1 MRPTPETDE
10 IVERY
15 ESQRASVG
23 DIIEHAECLER
34 DLDEARIAYAVV
46 VDAMVVEQSAHRETR
61 NQCDNLADLLRMIRN
76 EYAEW
81 RVQPECD
88 CDDCLLLGP
97 IDKALANL
105 NRKEE
110 P

>member
-1 MRPTPETDE
+1 MLTLADCGPLFLCTRESLEDMIGRHNE
-10 IVERY
+10 LVRER
-15 ESQRASVG
+15 
-23 DIIEHAECLER
+23 
-34 DLDEARIAYAVV
+34 DEARIAYAVV
-46 VDAMVVEQSAHRETR
+46 VDAMVVEQSAYRETR

-97 IDKALANL
+97 IDEALATL

-110 P
+110 S